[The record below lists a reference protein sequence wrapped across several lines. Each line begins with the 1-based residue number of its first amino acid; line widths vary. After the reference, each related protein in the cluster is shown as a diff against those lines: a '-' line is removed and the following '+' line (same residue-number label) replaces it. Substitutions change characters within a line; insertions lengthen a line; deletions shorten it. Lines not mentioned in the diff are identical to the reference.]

1 MNADVKQA
9 VQAAKQQLLQVFAGE
24 EITDIGLEEVEY
36 DNTKGNWKITI
47 GFTRP
52 WDHKHSLATALGTQH
67 MGRSYK
73 VISIG
78 RNGRMVSIKDRI
90 LTAAQ

>member
-1 MNADVKQA
+1 MDADVKQA
-9 VQAAKQQLLQVFAGE
+9 VRVAKQHLLQVFSGE
-24 EITDIGLEEVEY
+24 EITDVGLEEVEF

-73 VISIG
+73 VIRIG
-78 RNGRMVSIKDRI
+78 QDGRMVSIKDRI
-90 LTAAQ
+90 LTATK

>member
-1 MNADVKQA
+1 MDADVRRA
-9 VQAAKQQLLQVFAGE
+9 VREAKKHLLQVFASE
-24 EITDIGLEEVEY
+24 EITDVGLEEVEF
-36 DNTKGNWKITI
+36 DNTKRTWKITI

-73 VISIG
+73 VIRIDG
-78 RNGRMVSIKDRI
+78 NGHMVSIKDRI
-90 LTAAQ
+90 LTAAR